1 MGQKKLAVLTRVFC
15 TRKCMAVFARR
26 PKKVAVIT
34 RWPCYRGGRK
44 AGFHCNMC
52 LETGYST
59 KKSSNSSIV
68 LCVLRDACH
77 ELFCVFGYFH
87 ASGTEDAEVTKSLK
101 LSAQR
106 FLGSFGWPSVTYDW
120 IVVAL
125 NTVDLSK
132 LALLP
137 TNYPRNHCAQS
148 LGEKIIT
155 KPSAGPTNSTRRIA
169 PRLWLE
175 WIPQNQV
182 VVFTQST

>member
-68 LCVLRDACH
+68 LGVLRDACH
-77 ELFCVFGYFH
+77 ELFCVFGYFY
-87 ASGTEDAEVTKSLK
+87 ASGTQGTEVAKSVN

-106 FLGSFGWPSVTYDW
+106 FQGSFWSPSVTYDW

-125 NTVDLSK
+125 STVDQSK
-132 LALLP
+132 LTLLP
-137 TNYPRNHCAQS
+137 LNDPRNHCAES
-148 LGEKIIT
+148 L
-155 KPSAGPTNSTRRIA
+155 
-169 PRLWLE
+169 
-175 WIPQNQV
+175 
-182 VVFTQST
+182 